1 MRVISACSVCLT
13 AAEAETIPTGK
24 EKILAAGSRNTVRS
38 RRRTGKPTRQ
48 LQSSWTDA
56 WHADGA
62 TGPLP
67 MPLILQPDIAKIDK
81 LAEMGHADAKQLVT
95 CYVD

>member
-1 MRVISACSVCLT
+1 MCLT
-13 AAEAETIPTGK
+13 TAKAEIIPTVK

-38 RRRTGKPTRQ
+38 RSRTGKLTRQ

-67 MPLILQPDIAKIDK
+67 MSLILRPDIAKIDK
-81 LAEMGHADAKQLVT
+81 LAEMGHADAKQLAT
-95 CYVD
+95 CYVG